1 MKSCKKISLVV
12 LALVFIGS
20 LFIGFSTLNPS
31 KPNTTDQT
39 TFNAQNAYNHIAQ
52 IAKEPH
58 SIFEQEAIGRV
69 RDYVISELEALGVET
84 QVYEYEDVYVKRS
97 DTYTPLKNIYGKIE
111 GKNDSYIML
120 VTHYD
125 NNSRAKVERYA
136 ESDGSLGA
144 ADAGYGLSTILE
156 TLRVI
161 VENNIELENGIKILI
176 TDGEEYG
183 LLGAK
188 EAVKEAEIFENVQ
201 YLINLEAR
209 GIKGPAIMFE
219 TSFDNQS
226 VLELYD
232 TTNKAFS
239 YSINP
244 EIYRLLPNGTDFTV
258 FLEQGIKGINISVLD
273 SLDYYHTPND
283 NLENVSLSSV
293 QHYGDQVVPIVTE
306 FVTNNA
312 YASAEALD
320 SDEDSIFFTL
330 TKDIFIKYSHTM
342 NYVLL
347 TAVLVGII
355 AFVVMNRIKVK
366 SILKYMG
373 INLIIGAGFAG
384 MGYGLA
390 RIVAF
395 MMDKP
400 FKLTYLPLVPYEEA
414 LIIVTLIVS
423 FGVYYGVMFYASKKY
438 KEKDAYLV
446 GSMGM
451 LWLLSIALTFAL
463 PGGSYLAAFPLAVT
477 LVGLLISRIS
487 GHFLANRFVYVMLIP
502 FALILILFAPTIY
515 LFNCALTFGGLAA
528 TMICVWIAYMA
539 VVSCIVEIQHN

>member
-12 LALVFIGS
+12 LALVFVVS
-20 LFIGFSTLNPS
+20 VFIGFSTLNPS

-39 TFNAQNAYNHIAQ
+39 TFNVQNAYNHLTE

-58 SIFEQEAIGRV
+58 SILDQEELGRV
-69 RDYVISELEALGVET
+69 REYIIGELEALGVET
-84 QVYEYEDVYVKRS
+84 QVYEYEDVYVERIDK
-97 DTYTPLKNIYGKIE
+97 YTPLKNIYGEIK

-120 VTHYD
+120 TTHYD
-125 NNSRAKVERYA
+125 NNAYAKVERYA
-136 ESDGSLGA
+136 ESDGSVGA
-144 ADAGYGLSTILE
+144 ADAGYGISTILE

-188 EAVKEAEIFENVQ
+188 ESVKEAEIFEDVQ

-226 VLELYD
+226 VVDLYSV
-232 TTNKAFS
+232 TNKDFS

-258 FLEQGIKGINISVLD
+258 FLNHGIKGVNISVLD

-283 NLENVSLSSV
+283 NLENVSLASL
-293 QHYGDQVVPIVTE
+293 QHYGDQVLPIVTE
-306 FVTNNA
+306 FITNSM
-312 YASAEALD
+312 YASSEVLE
-320 SDEDSIFFTL
+320 SEEDLIFFTL
-330 TKDIFIKYSHTM
+330 TKDIFIKYSHTI

-347 TAVLVGII
+347 AMILVGMI
-355 AFVVMNRIKVK
+355 AFVMINRIKVK

-373 INLIIGAGFAG
+373 INLLMGIGFAG
-384 MGYGLA
+384 VGYGIA
-390 RIVAF
+390 RIVALL
-395 MMDKP
+395 MDKP
-400 FKLTYLPLVPYEEA
+400 FKLTYLPLVPYEEVIIITT
-414 LIIVTLIVS
+414 LIIS
-423 FGVYYGVMFYASKKY
+423 FGVYYGVMSYVSKKY

-451 LWLLSIALTFAL
+451 LWILSVAFTFAL
-463 PGGSYLAAFPLAVT
+463 PGGSYLAVFPAIITLAA
-477 LVGLLISRIS
+477 LLITRLS
-487 GHFLANRFVYVMLIP
+487 GHFFAKRCVYVMLIP
-502 FALILILFAPTIY
+502 FALILILFTPTLY
-515 LFNCALTFGGLAA
+515 LFNCALTFGGLVV
-528 TMICVWIAYMA
+528 TMFVTWIAYM
-539 VVSCIVEIQHN
+539 VLTSCIVEIQY

>member
-1 MKSCKKISLVV
+1 MKSYKGISLVV
-12 LALVFIGS
+12 LALVFVVS
-20 LFIGFSTLNPS
+20 VLIGFNTLNPS
-31 KPNTTDQT
+31 KPNTTDET
-39 TFNAQNAYNHIAQ
+39 TFNVQNAYNHVAQ

-58 SIFEQEAIGRV
+58 SILEQEALGRV
-69 RDYVISELEALGVET
+69 RDYIIGELEALGVET
-84 QVYEYEDVYVKRS
+84 QVYDYEDVYVKRT

-125 NNSRAKVERYA
+125 NNSIAKVERYA

-144 ADAGYGLSTILE
+144 ADAGYGISTILE

-209 GIKGPAIMFE
+209 GIKGPAVMFE
-219 TSFDNQS
+219 TSLNNQG

-232 TTNKAFS
+232 VTNKAFS

-258 FLEQGIKGINISVLD
+258 FLEHGIKGINISVLD
-273 SLDYYHTPND
+273 SLNYYHTPND
-283 NLENVSLSSV
+283 RLENVSLQSL

-306 FVTNNA
+306 FVTNSA
-312 YASAEALD
+312 YTSGETIE
-320 SDEDSIFFTL
+320 SNEDLIFFTL
-330 TKDIFIKYSHTM
+330 TKDLFIKYSHTI
-342 NYVLL
+342 NYILL
-347 TAVLVGII
+347 GAILVGMI
-355 AFVVMNRIKVK
+355 AFVVMNRIRVK

-373 INLIIGAGFAG
+373 INLLIGIGFAG
-384 MGYGLA
+384 IGYGLA
-390 RIVAF
+390 RF
-395 MMDKP
+395 MALLMDKP
-400 FKLTYLPLVPYEEA
+400 FKITYLPLVPYEEV
-414 LIIVTLIVS
+414 IIITTLIVS
-423 FGVYYGVMFYASKKY
+423 FGLYYSIMSWASKKY

-446 GSMGM
+446 GSMSI
-451 LWLLSIALTFAL
+451 LWVLSVIFTFAL
-463 PGGSYLAAFPLAVT
+463 PGGSYLTVFPVILT
-477 LVGLLISRIS
+477 LSGLLISRIS
-487 GHFLANRFVYVMLIP
+487 GQFLVNRFAYVMIIP
-502 FALILILFAPTIY
+502 FALILILFTPTIY
-515 LFNCALTFGGLAA
+515 LFNCALTFGGFVV
-528 TMICVWIAYMA
+528 TMIFVWIAYMA
-539 VVSCIVEIQHN
+539 LTSCIVEIQH